1 MPMPMYHISYD
12 FIRQFNILFQYA
24 DLVVQPVNVQVMP
37 VKQKTYFL
45 NILLQVEFRQQFPQF
60 SLSDAA
66 VYRASRIYDLLRLE
80 RETVAEMRHI
90 HRHRVAEIPVP
101 QPSVAQ
107 IAGGKGDVHESRQIF
122 PGPDNVFFRTSA
134 VISQQGG
141 RQ

>member
-80 RETVAEMRHI
+80 RETVAE
-90 HRHRVAEIPVP
+90 IPVP